1 MNAMHFHS
9 FVCFFFFF
17 WLLEPCIGLL
27 KTDGKGNHILGLK
40 KRKKTTERAAM
51 IFV

>member
-1 MNAMHFHS
+1 MQCTFIRL
-9 FVCFFFFF
+9 FVCFFFF